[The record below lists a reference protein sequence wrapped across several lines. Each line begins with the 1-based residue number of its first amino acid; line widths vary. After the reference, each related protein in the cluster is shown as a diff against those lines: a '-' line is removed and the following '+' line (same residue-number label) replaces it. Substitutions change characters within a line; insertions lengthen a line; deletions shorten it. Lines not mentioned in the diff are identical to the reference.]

1 MTTRSPRIIAALTVM
16 TCAAACTAAPSASPS
31 SGSSSRPSSRSSAGS
46 SVVAASGA
54 PSLHPLPSAS
64 SFVDVIDNP
73 WMPWPVGTTWR
84 FIGRSAQGTERT
96 VVTVTDRKR
105 VVDGV
110 RATVVRDVVHVDGR
124 LLEDTDDWYAQDS
137 DGNVWYLGEDTK
149 EYDRS
154 GKANTYGSWEAGVN
168 GAKPGI
174 VMLARPVPGASYRQ
188 EYLRGQAE
196 DQAKVLGFHGSAT
209 VPVGH
214 LHGLL
219 RTYESSRLEPKADE
233 DKYYERGVGVV
244 LEQSLH
250 EKDRTELVS
259 MTPAP

>member
-1 MTTRSPRIIAALTVM
+1 
-16 TCAAACTAAPSASPS
+16 
-31 SGSSSRPSSRSSAGS
+31 
-46 SVVAASGA
+46 
-54 PSLHPLPSAS
+54 LPSPS

-73 WMPWPVGTTWR
+73 WMPWPVGTTWH
-84 FIGRSAQGTERT
+84 FVGESGAGTERT
-96 VVTVTDRKR
+96 VVTVTRRKR

-110 RATVVRDVVHVDGR
+110 VATVVRDVVRVDGR
-124 LLEDTDDWYAQDS
+124 LLEKTFDWYAQDS
-137 DGNVWYLGEDTK
+137 HGNVWYLGEDTT
-149 EYDRS
+149 EYDES
-154 GKANTYGSWEAGVN
+154 GKADTSGSWEAGVH

-174 VMLARPVPGASYRQ
+174 VMLAHPARGASYRQ
-188 EYLRGQAE
+188 EYLKGEAE
-196 DQAKVLGFHGSAT
+196 DQAKVLGFHGTAA
-209 VPVGH
+209 VPYGH

-233 DKYYERGVGVV
+233 DKFYERGVGVV